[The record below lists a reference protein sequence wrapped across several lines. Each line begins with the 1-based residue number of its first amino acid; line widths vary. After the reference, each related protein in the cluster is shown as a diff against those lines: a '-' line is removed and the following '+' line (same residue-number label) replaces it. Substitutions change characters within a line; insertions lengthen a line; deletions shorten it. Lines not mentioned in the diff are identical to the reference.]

1 MKKESNNQNQD
12 LEEKQNIVEV
22 EENAN
27 NTINSEE
34 SSQLVTPLNVEP
46 SIDDD
51 AVNKLKNQL
60 SFSTK
65 ALEKQQQELSKVLSS
80 SAEQLNDAIKT
91 FDETITAQKNQ
102 YEILQNEVGV
112 LTVLPEKTKAEIK
125 QIVPIVVHEINTAYH
140 DKVQSMNDML
150 NNTISAHQEF
160 KSGVDQKLD
169 EYSKKLSAS
178 AAYVVECSNHN
189 FLKNMCL
196 VVLFSAIVAGGTA
209 YLITTKFPRYLTVTG
224 ANDVT
229 IQDCQAIDQFGQ
241 IVKEQ
246 YPDNKSLK
254 NHHTVL
260 KEQHNKVE
268 KEYKLIGSDLDNNP
282 ASKLIKVLATDE
294 KTSQGIQDKAKNGFS
309 PSSNM
314 SAKFNKNDK
323 TIKR

>member
-12 LEEKQNIVEV
+12 LEEKQYIA

-27 NTINSEE
+27 NSVNSLV
-34 SSQLVTPLNVEP
+34 SSQLATSINTEP
-46 SIDDD
+46 SIDDET
-51 AVNKLKNQL
+51 VNKLKNQL

-91 FDETITAQKNQ
+91 FNRTIATQKDQ

-112 LTVLPEKTKAEIK
+112 LTVLPEKTKEEIK

-160 KSGVDQKLD
+160 KSSVDQKLD

-178 AAYVVECSNHN
+178 AAYVVECSNYS

-196 VVLFSAIVAGGTA
+196 VVLFSAI
-209 YLITTKFPRYLTVTG
+209 I
-224 ANDVT
+224 
-229 IQDCQAIDQFGQ
+229 
-241 IVKEQ
+241 
-246 YPDNKSLK
+246 
-254 NHHTVL
+254 
-260 KEQHNKVE
+260 
-268 KEYKLIGSDLDNNP
+268 
-282 ASKLIKVLATDE
+282 
-294 KTSQGIQDKAKNGFS
+294 
-309 PSSNM
+309 
-314 SAKFNKNDK
+314 
-323 TIKR
+323 